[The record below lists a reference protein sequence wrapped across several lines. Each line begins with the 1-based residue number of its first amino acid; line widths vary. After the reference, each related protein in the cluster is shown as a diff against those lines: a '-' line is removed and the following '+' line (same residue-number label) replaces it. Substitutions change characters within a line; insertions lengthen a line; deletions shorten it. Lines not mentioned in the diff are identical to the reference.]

1 MCLAMWGGMQSNM
14 SRGLAFDDRRRSAA
28 PSRQASAVVRTRMT
42 VAGVLTLA
50 VIAIGVLMG
59 ITLGRLGLS
68 LYVIALPLPL
78 CLLWL
83 ATDAVRS
90 DERESDR

>member
-1 MCLAMWGGMQSNM
+1 MQSNM
-14 SRGLAFDDRRRSAA
+14 SRGLAFDDRRRSVA
-28 PSRQASAVVRTRMT
+28 PSRQAPAVVRTRMT

-50 VIAIGVLMG
+50 AIAIGALIG
-59 ITLGRLGLS
+59 ITLGGLGLA
-68 LYVIALPLPL
+68 LYVIALPVPL

-83 ATDAVRS
+83 AADAVRA

>member
-1 MCLAMWGGMQSNM
+1 MCLAMGARMQSNM
-14 SRGLAFDDRRRSAA
+14 SRGLAFDDSRRSAA
-28 PSRQASAVVRTRMT
+28 PSRRASAVVRTRMT

-50 VIAIGVLMG
+50 VIAIGVLIG

-68 LYVIALPLPL
+68 LYVIALPVPL
-78 CLLWL
+78 CVLWL
-83 ATDAVRS
+83 AADAVRA